1 MKLTIKPEIVGNRYS
16 VVIRFKEYGSARL
29 TKDMEEK
36 LVDDYAPS
44 FKLSDLVFEGKYGV
58 EGGTNKVVK
67 DEDSGDEVTL
77 TTPNREILISPDLE
91 VGYTIHTKE
100 IDLSEIGDQLVDKDL
115 VAQAKV
121 QLFIDTVTE
130 KIDDM
135 LLALGLKLNDFEETT
150 EIEVG

>member
-16 VVIRFKEYGSARL
+16 VVIRFKEYGSTRL

-36 LVDDYAPS
+36 LVDDYAPK
-44 FKLSDLVFEGKYGV
+44 FKLSDLTFEGKYTHNAVTGKISKDDDDG
-58 EGGTNKVVK
+58 EEVK
-67 DEDSGDEVTL
+67 L

-91 VGYTIHTKE
+91 LGYTIHSKE
-100 IDLSEIGDQLVDKDL
+100 IADDEVGTFLADKDI

-121 QLFIDTVTE
+121 QLFVDVVTE
-130 KIDDM
+130 KIDNM
-135 LLALGLKLNDFEETT
+135 LLALGKKLNDFEEVT